1 MNLPVLLLS
10 LAVAALVAC
19 LVAVVAARAATS
31 AVGEVVVTPAAYDRA
46 RRHAAT
52 VALVAWAVLSAVAVL
67 LPGAVPDGPGA
78 GVALGCVPAVAGLA
92 FLLVAAVGER
102 TWPAPRGTVR
112 GAALTRRTARDVAPR
127 WTVVALLTWT
137 ALLLGTL
144 LATGVTAG
152 PDGRTVVLQP
162 DALVSTAAGPYPGA
176 PYAVPL
182 AAATVLL
189 AVATWGVLHLVAARP
204 AVAGVSTDDDALLRR
219 VSGARVVAGVQLVV
233 GGTLAAVLLAT
244 GKAVRSAAHATY
256 AVDGVSIEVVQP
268 VAAALGTAAIA
279 AAPVVGL
286 TTLLLAATA
295 LLRSSRAAQPRVA
308 VRLDARVTG

>member
-1 MNLPVLLLS
+1 MNLTVLLLA

-19 LVAVVAARAATS
+19 LVAVVAARATTS
-31 AVGEVVVTPAAYDRA
+31 AVGEVAVSPAAHDRA

-52 VALVAWAVLSAVAVL
+52 VAAVAWAVLPAAALL

-112 GAALTRRTARDVAPR
+112 GAALSRRTARDVAPR
-127 WTVVALLTWT
+127 WTVVALLTWSG
-137 ALLLGTL
+137 LLLGTL

-152 PDGRTVVLQP
+152 PDGRTVALQP
-162 DALVSTAAGPYPGA
+162 DPLVSTAAGPYPGA

-189 AVATWGVLHLVAARP
+189 ALATRGVLHLVAARP

-244 GKAVRSAAHATY
+244 GRALRSAAHATY
-256 AVDGVSIEVVQP
+256 GVDGVQTEVVQP
-268 VAAALGTAAIA
+268 VADALGAAALVV
-279 AAPVVGL
+279 APTVAL
-286 TTLLLAATA
+286 TTLLLALTA
-295 LLRSSRAAQPRVA
+295 LVRSSRAAQPHVA
-308 VRLDARVTG
+308 VRLEYRTRG